1 MKEVA
6 KLQIKDRTELFQ
18 ATAIS
23 MGMQPNVIEKDF
35 WVCFMLDHLFH
46 DCKYKDA
53 FVFKGGTSLSK
64 SYHVIERFSE
74 DIDLI
79 LDWRKIINDE
89 INPWEERSK
98 TKQDL
103 FNKQINSEAAKFY
116 KEELIPQLNV
126 EIKEKLGE
134 GEWISVDTEDEMVV
148 NFYYPQIFEAEYLRS
163 CVRLE
168 IGPLAEWLPC
178 HETSITPFAAEKYP
192 DIFSQKDTSVL
203 TIDVERTFWEKLTI
217 LHKIANFPEGKPL
230 PARYARHLYDVYN
243 MGNSWVK
250 ESAFKR
256 KELLEKDVAFKQK
269 FYYAKGAHYENATL
283 SSIELMPK
291 EAALVSNMVS
301 VAALLLC
308 IVVFVLVLSD
318 KWERFEGEGIAAI
331 ENGEFTYHDKKRHIE
346 IAMDDIKSV
355 DIKPITLGQTS
366 KTNLAYLLVIK
377 TNKKKY
383 QIESERARGQAYD
396 EVDLH
401 RLYIWIQEK
410 RTK

>member
-1 MKEVA
+1 MLNNERSCEITDKR
-6 KLQIKDRTELFQ
+6 QNGI
-18 ATAIS
+18 IS
-23 MGMQPNVIEKDF
+23 GNGNIHGNAAECNRERLLGIF

-46 DCKYKDA
+46 DCKYKNA

-79 LDWRKIINDE
+79 LDWRKIMNDE
-89 INPWEERSK
+89 VNPWEERSK

-116 KEELIPQLNV
+116 KEELIPQLNS
-126 EIKEKLGE
+126 EMKEKLGD

-168 IGPLAEWLPC
+168 IGPLAEWMPS
-178 HETSITPFAAEKYP
+178 HETIVTPFAAEKYP

-250 ESAFKR
+250 ERAFKR
-256 KELLEKDVAFKQK
+256 KELLEKDVVFKQK
-269 FYYAKGAHYENATL
+269 FYYVKGAHYETATL
-283 SSIELMPK
+283 SSIELLPK
-291 EAALVSNMVS
+291 EAVLNALKEDYQAMRNMIYGNIPEFEEILEFLEKLQEEVHG
-301 VAALLLC
+301 L
-308 IVVFVLVLSD
+308 VV
-318 KWERFEGEGIAAI
+318 
-331 ENGEFTYHDKKRHIE
+331 T
-346 IAMDDIKSV
+346 
-355 DIKPITLGQTS
+355 
-366 KTNLAYLLVIK
+366 
-377 TNKKKY
+377 
-383 QIESERARGQAYD
+383 
-396 EVDLH
+396 
-401 RLYIWIQEK
+401 
-410 RTK
+410 

>member
-6 KLQIKDRTELFQ
+6 KLQIKDRMELFQ

-46 DCKYKDA
+46 DCKYKNA

-74 DIDLI
+74 DIDLV
-79 LDWRKIINDE
+79 LDWRKIMNDE
-89 INPWEERSK
+89 VNPWEERSK

-116 KEELIPQLNV
+116 KEELIPQLNS
-126 EIKEKLGE
+126 EMKEKLGD
-134 GEWISVDTEDEMVV
+134 GEWMPS
-148 NFYYPQIFEAEYLRS
+148 
-163 CVRLE
+163 
-168 IGPLAEWLPC
+168 
-178 HETSITPFAAEKYP
+178 HETIVTPFAAEKYP

-250 ESAFKR
+250 ERAFKR
-256 KELLEKDVAFKQK
+256 KELLEKDVVFKQK
-269 FYYAKGAHYENATL
+269 FYYVKGAHYETATL
-283 SSIELMPK
+283 SSIELLPK
-291 EAALVSNMVS
+291 EAVLNALKEDYQAMRNM
-301 VAALLLC
+301 
-308 IVVFVLVLSD
+308 IYGNIP
-318 KWERFEGEGIAAI
+318 EFEEIL
-331 ENGEFTYHDKKRHIE
+331 EFLEKLQE
-346 IAMDDIKSV
+346 
-355 DIKPITLGQTS
+355 
-366 KTNLAYLLVIK
+366 
-377 TNKKKY
+377 
-383 QIESERARGQAYD
+383 
-396 EVDLH
+396 EVHGL
-401 RLYIWIQEK
+401 
-410 RTK
+410 

>member
-6 KLQIKDRTELFQ
+6 KLQIKDRMELFQ

-46 DCKYKDA
+46 DCKYKNA

-79 LDWRKIINDE
+79 LDWRKIMNDE
-89 INPWEERSK
+89 VNPWEERSK

-116 KEELIPQLNV
+116 KEELIPQLNS
-126 EIKEKLGE
+126 EMKEKLGD
-134 GEWISVDTEDEMVV
+134 GEWMPS
-148 NFYYPQIFEAEYLRS
+148 
-163 CVRLE
+163 
-168 IGPLAEWLPC
+168 
-178 HETSITPFAAEKYP
+178 HETIVTPFAAEKYP

-230 PARYARHLYDVYN
+230 PARYARHLYDMYN

-250 ESAFKR
+250 ERAFKR
-256 KELLEKDVAFKQK
+256 KELLEKDVVFKQK
-269 FYYAKGAHYENATL
+269 FYYVKGAHYETATL
-283 SSIELMPK
+283 SSIELLPK
-291 EAALVSNMVS
+291 EAVLNALKEDYQAMRNM
-301 VAALLLC
+301 
-308 IVVFVLVLSD
+308 IYGNIP
-318 KWERFEGEGIAAI
+318 EFEEIL
-331 ENGEFTYHDKKRHIE
+331 EFLEKLQE
-346 IAMDDIKSV
+346 
-355 DIKPITLGQTS
+355 
-366 KTNLAYLLVIK
+366 
-377 TNKKKY
+377 
-383 QIESERARGQAYD
+383 
-396 EVDLH
+396 EVHGL
-401 RLYIWIQEK
+401 
-410 RTK
+410 

>member
-6 KLQIKDRTELFQ
+6 KLQIKDRMELFQ

-35 WVCFMLDHLFH
+35 WVCFMLDHQFH
-46 DCKYKDA
+46 DCKYKNA

-79 LDWRKIINDE
+79 LDWRKIMNDE
-89 INPWEERSK
+89 VNPWEERSK

-116 KEELIPQLNV
+116 KEELIPQLNS
-126 EIKEKLGE
+126 EMKEKLGD

-168 IGPLAEWLPC
+168 IGPLAEWMPS
-178 HETSITPFAAEKYP
+178 HETIVTPFAAEKYP

-243 MGNSWVK
+243 NGVVYVEADVARYARHLYDVYNMGNSWVK
-250 ESAFKR
+250 ERAFKR
-256 KELLEKDVAFKQK
+256 KELLEKDVVFKQK
-269 FYYAKGAHYENATL
+269 FYYVKGAHYETATL
-283 SSIELMPK
+283 SSIELLPK
-291 EAALVSNMVS
+291 EAVLNALKEDYQAMRNMIYGNIPEFEEILEFLEKLQEEVHG
-301 VAALLLC
+301 L
-308 IVVFVLVLSD
+308 VV
-318 KWERFEGEGIAAI
+318 
-331 ENGEFTYHDKKRHIE
+331 T
-346 IAMDDIKSV
+346 
-355 DIKPITLGQTS
+355 
-366 KTNLAYLLVIK
+366 
-377 TNKKKY
+377 
-383 QIESERARGQAYD
+383 
-396 EVDLH
+396 
-401 RLYIWIQEK
+401 
-410 RTK
+410 